1 MKAAQIY
8 ATISTMTPPGTSD
21 ELKAAVAA
29 RRDLGPD
36 YEDAIVEGFLEKVDS
51 RIEQRVAQEMAARN
65 LPRPPGQARAND
77 NQGLA
82 LAIVSLIF
90 GTGTSTVAIAND
102 APIEMMLLIWLGIVA
117 VNVAFVLSRRRT

>member
-1 MKAAQIY
+1 
-8 ATISTMTPPGTSD
+8 MTPPGTSD